1 MLEYNLDLREPS
13 HSRLFTAD
21 EAVRLFP
28 FYLTEL
34 GHFWAGPDYFT
45 RRDGKAA
52 ALILYTRA
60 GQGVLEWKGQSCTL
74 SPGSAVII
82 YCDSFH
88 AYSTAAA
95 DEWELRW
102 AHLNGTGLSGYAP
115 LLMERLTPVRPAD
128 EMRMDALFDHLEQTD
143 PGRGVLARA
152 KISQWLG
159 EMLLEMLGALDGTRA
174 SGSRAEVAALA
185 DFIRGHLTE
194 ALGMED
200 FQRVANLSRY
210 HLIRLFRQQMGVPP
224 YRYLHQ
230 CRIQRAQELLRASDA
245 TIAEI
250 GERVGYSDPVNFIRH
265 FRALTGLT
273 PAKYRKESIRWVE

>member
-1 MLEYNLDLREPS
+1 MLEYNLDLRESS

-21 EAVRLFP
+21 EAARLFP

-95 DEWELRW
+95 
-102 AHLNGTGLSGYAP
+102 
-115 LLMERLTPVRPAD
+115 
-128 EMRMDALFDHLEQTD
+128 
-143 PGRGVLARA
+143 
-152 KISQWLG
+152 G
-159 EMLLEMLGALDGTRA
+159 E
-174 SGSRAEVAALA
+174 
-185 DFIRGHLTE
+185 
-194 ALGMED
+194 
-200 FQRVANLSRY
+200 
-210 HLIRLFRQQMGVPP
+210 
-224 YRYLHQ
+224 
-230 CRIQRAQELLRASDA
+230 
-245 TIAEI
+245 
-250 GERVGYSDPVNFIRH
+250 
-265 FRALTGLT
+265 
-273 PAKYRKESIRWVE
+273 